1 MCEIHAFLLQN
12 WFCCNLHTFVA
23 DFFVAI
29 YAFLCG
35 EKINQQ
41 LRSWRKNDKYQV
53 WVPYILY
60 IYNIT
65 MLQSKIC
72 CNTATNTKI
81 IQIFK
86 VCRVDPIYPDI
97 FGPAERLR
105 YMACRLTSDISTKDF
120 HLQYI
125 YLYIHT
131 RSLEFQCLSC
141 CFAAERVPSSSQC
154 CVN

>member
-120 HLQYI
+120 HLQQGDVAKYE
-125 YLYIHT
+125 YKYKYKHKYKHPPLCWPT
-131 RSLEFQCLSC
+131 RVGRHS
-141 CFAAERVPSSSQC
+141 RR
-154 CVN
+154 

>member
-35 EKINQQ
+35 KKINQQ

-81 IQIFK
+81 I
-86 VCRVDPIYPDI
+86 
-97 FGPAERLR
+97 
-105 YMACRLTSDISTKDF
+105 
-120 HLQYI
+120 
-125 YLYIHT
+125 
-131 RSLEFQCLSC
+131 
-141 CFAAERVPSSSQC
+141 
-154 CVN
+154 

>member
-23 DFFVAI
+23 DFFIAI

-41 LRSWRKNDKYQV
+41 LRSWRKIDKYQV

-120 HLQYI
+120 HLQ
-125 YLYIHT
+125 LPPPSHLPLHQRG
-131 RSLEFQCLSC
+131 RSQPQRHDNLQIPGSGK
-141 CFAAERVPSSSQC
+141 
-154 CVN
+154 NHY